1 MSANDMTPPPRFAIY
16 ARFSPG
22 PTQGP
27 QSIEDQIMLCRR
39 RAEHLGGVVAGTYR
53 DAELT
58 GQTMRER
65 EGLARLLEHARAG
78 GFDAILTEALDR
90 LSRDQADIAECDD
103 PPPSALVLG

>member
-1 MSANDMTPPPRFAIY
+1 MTANDTAPPPRFAIY

-39 RAEHLGGVVAGTYR
+39 RAEHLGGVVAGTYS

-58 GQTMRER
+58 GQTMREPKVSR
-65 EGLARLLEHARAG
+65 ASSSTPARAG
-78 GFDAILTEALDR
+78 STRFSPRHSTA
-90 LSRDQADIAECDD
+90 
-103 PPPSALVLG
+103 